1 MEAILRLIT
10 SAAYRVYRD
19 YRVYRAYRDSRAYRD
34 YKVYRAYISFRDFED
49 LGGDTP
55 SDNISCL

>member
-1 MEAILRLIT
+1 M
-10 SAAYRVYRD
+10 
-19 YRVYRAYRDSRAYRD
+19 RARYIYIIAKRKKRERN

-49 LGGDTP
+49 FGGDTP